1 MKQTYL
7 RHIPERVT
15 VARISWRTRVC
26 GDACAALYIRSAGDT
41 PAERGGV
48 AVRVVEAVC
57 GAVVVKERRLVAH
70 VLDALGREGWWGWLA
85 CHLM

>member
-1 MKQTYL
+1 
-7 RHIPERVT
+7 

-48 AVRVVEAVC
+48 AVRVVEAVG

-70 VLDALGREGWWGWLA
+70 VLDALGERGMVWGVSLS
-85 CHLM
+85 LNVVINVST